1 MASYPRF
8 RTLIPTF
15 LTFVAI
21 LSPSF
26 ADSAQAKRIAK
37 ANYQYCIQESLANPY
52 YCQCISDV
60 YEENLADIELSK
72 NEENFM
78 IKVLSGKLALDSLGP
93 KELAL
98 SELVTQKIDAPKFE
112 SSFTQCFGYLEE
124 SFEPATT
131 QPDTLSQDQQKAI
144 EEAEAIEEIE
154 GEEGI

>member
-1 MASYPRF
+1 MVLHPFSRIAI
-8 RTLIPTF
+8 TAF
-15 LTFVAI
+15 LTIIAI
-21 LSPSF
+21 FKISF
-26 ADSAQAKRIAK
+26 ADSAQATRIAK

-52 YCQCISDV
+52 YCKCISDV
-60 YEENLADIELSK
+60 YEENLANIDLSK

-144 EEAEAIEEIE
+144 EEADAIEEIE

>member
-1 MASYPRF
+1 MALHLLSRVTIT
-8 RTLIPTF
+8 TLIAGTG
-15 LTFVAI
+15 LLNLA
-21 LSPSF
+21 L
-26 ADSAQAKRIAK
+26 ADSAQATRIAK

-52 YCQCISDV
+52 YCKCISDV
-60 YEENLADIELSK
+60 YEENLANIDLSK

-144 EEAEAIEEIE
+144 EEADAIEEIE